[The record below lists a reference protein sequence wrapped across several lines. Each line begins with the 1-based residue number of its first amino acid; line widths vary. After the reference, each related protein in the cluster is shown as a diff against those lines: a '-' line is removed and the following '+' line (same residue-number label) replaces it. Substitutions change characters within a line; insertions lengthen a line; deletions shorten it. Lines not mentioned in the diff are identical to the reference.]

1 MDTPTLA
8 AYQTPELSSG
18 GGDTRLVGTHSAL
31 HIPGNRSVP
40 RADWGNLYDLV
51 PATPLSLQALGRYMD
66 TPTLAAYQTPEL
78 SSGGGDTRLVGT
90 HSALHIPGNRSVPR
104 ADWGNLYDL
113 VPATPLS
120 LQALGRYM
128 DTPTLAAYQTPE
140 LSSGGGDTRLVRTH
154 SALHI
159 PGNRGFPRAD
169 LGNLHDLVLGVNVS
183 ATGSMDL
190 DTLLSRISR
199 LSVVSRQLLRFEW
212 AIMDGQET
220 THATFPGRNP
230 YGKQLLEAHIAAQ
243 ETVRLTSRDIPP
255 APILEALASNS
266 TPVSEPTVVL
276 EQAAPIDPHA

>member
-8 AYQTPELSSG
+8 AYQTL
-18 GGDTRLVGTHSAL
+18 
-31 HIPGNRSVP
+31 
-40 RADWGNLYDLV
+40 
-51 PATPLSLQALGRYMD
+51 
-66 TPTLAAYQTPEL
+66 
-78 SSGGGDTRLVGT
+78 
-90 HSALHIPGNRSVPR
+90 
-104 ADWGNLYDL
+104 
-113 VPATPLS
+113 
-120 LQALGRYM
+120 
-128 DTPTLAAYQTPE
+128 E

-183 ATGSMDL
+183 ETGSMDL

-230 YGKQLLEAHIAAQ
+230 YGKQLLEAHIAAHIITLNYGGLQ
-243 ETVRLTSRDIPP
+243 KRTGFNF
-255 APILEALASNS
+255 LAYTESNS
-266 TPVSEPTVVL
+266 TRRIKLRVR
-276 EQAAPIDPHA
+276 

>member
-40 RADWGNLYDLV
+40 RADLGNLHDLV

-78 SSGGGDTRLVGT
+78 SSGGGDTRLVG
-90 HSALHIPGNRSVPR
+90 
-104 ADWGNLYDL
+104 
-113 VPATPLS
+113 
-120 LQALGRYM
+120 
-128 DTPTLAAYQTPE
+128 
-140 LSSGGGDTRLVRTH
+140 TH

-212 AIMDGQET
+212 ATMDGQET
-220 THATFPGRNP
+220 THVTFPGRT
-230 YGKQLLEAHIAAQ
+230 LHWVVTELSHMAL
-243 ETVRLTSRDIPP
+243 ETVRLTSHDTPP
-255 APILEALASNS
+255 APIPEALASNP

>member
-8 AYQTPELSSG
+8 AYQTL
-18 GGDTRLVGTHSAL
+18 
-31 HIPGNRSVP
+31 
-40 RADWGNLYDLV
+40 
-51 PATPLSLQALGRYMD
+51 
-66 TPTLAAYQTPEL
+66 
-78 SSGGGDTRLVGT
+78 
-90 HSALHIPGNRSVPR
+90 
-104 ADWGNLYDL
+104 
-113 VPATPLS
+113 
-120 LQALGRYM
+120 
-128 DTPTLAAYQTPE
+128 E

-169 LGNLHDLVLGVNVS
+169 LGNLHDLVLGVN
-183 ATGSMDL
+183 ACETGSMDL

-255 APILEALASNS
+255 APIPEALASNP

>member
-40 RADWGNLYDLV
+40 RADLGNLHDLV

-66 TPTLAAYQTPEL
+66 TPT
-78 SSGGGDTRLVGT
+78 V
-90 HSALHIPGNRSVPR
+90 
-104 ADWGNLYDL
+104 
-113 VPATPLS
+113 
-120 LQALGRYM
+120 
-128 DTPTLAAYQTPE
+128 AAYQTPE

-169 LGNLHDLVLGVNVS
+169 LGNLRDLVLGVN
-183 ATGSMDL
+183 ACETGSMA
-190 DTLLSRISR
+190 
-199 LSVVSRQLLRFEW
+199 RQHPSP
-212 AIMDGQET
+212 MD
-220 THATFPGRNP
+220 
-230 YGKQLLEAHIAAQ
+230 GKQLLEAHIAAQ

-255 APILEALASNS
+255 APILAALASNS

>member
-40 RADWGNLYDLV
+40 RAD
-51 PATPLSLQALGRYMD
+51 
-66 TPTLAAYQTPEL
+66 
-78 SSGGGDTRLVGT
+78 
-90 HSALHIPGNRSVPR
+90 
-104 ADWGNLYDL
+104 
-113 VPATPLS
+113 
-120 LQALGRYM
+120 
-128 DTPTLAAYQTPE
+128 
-140 LSSGGGDTRLVRTH
+140 
-154 SALHI
+154 
-159 PGNRGFPRAD
+159 
-169 LGNLHDLVLGVNVS
+169 LGNLHGLVLGVNVS

-230 YGKQLLEAHIAAQ
+230 SPMDGKQLLEAHIAHIAAQ
-243 ETVRLTSRDIPP
+243 ETIRLTSHDIPP
-255 APILEALASNS
+255 APIPEALASNP
-266 TPVSEPTVVL
+266 TPASEPRVVL

>member
-1 MDTPTLA
+1 MKFQTPMFFPQFMGTPASAVSQTPELGSGGGDDDDAGPHISISAISLPLSARGQCMDTPTLA

-18 GGDTRLVGTHSAL
+18 GGDTRLVGTHSSL

-40 RADWGNLYDLV
+40 RADLGNLHDLV

-78 SSGGGDTRLVGT
+78 SSGGGDTRLVG
-90 HSALHIPGNRSVPR
+90 
-104 ADWGNLYDL
+104 
-113 VPATPLS
+113 
-120 LQALGRYM
+120 
-128 DTPTLAAYQTPE
+128 
-140 LSSGGGDTRLVRTH
+140 TH

-255 APILEALASNS
+255 APIPEALASNP

>member
-1 MDTPTLA
+1 
-8 AYQTPELSSG
+8 
-18 GGDTRLVGTHSAL
+18 
-31 HIPGNRSVP
+31 
-40 RADWGNLYDLV
+40 
-51 PATPLSLQALGRYMD
+51 
-66 TPTLAAYQTPEL
+66 
-78 SSGGGDTRLVGT
+78 
-90 HSALHIPGNRSVPR
+90 
-104 ADWGNLYDL
+104 
-113 VPATPLS
+113 
-120 LQALGRYM
+120 M

-183 ATGSMDL
+183 ETGSMDL

-212 AIMDGQET
+212 AIMDGQDLEAAHSLRDSIQSFSHVKHT
-220 THATFPGRNP
+220 ARQHPSP
-230 YGKQLLEAHIAAQ
+230 MDGKQLLEAHIAAQ